1 MACSR
6 GEALPNTPGHFAT
19 HQREN
24 LDLTELLATGGTT
37 MANRKSFLGAL
48 WDGDV
53 TGAIGSLVAGIVHL
67 IAMGLFLLLLGVTAP
82 LLAVVMP
89 FVAYQVSADNIGA
102 FAAIYFFLGAF
113 ASALFT
119 FMAYNHVTRKERRAR
134 GETFGQHC
142 RHVLGYPTLC
152 IIGSWVADAVFM
164 LMFKD
169 MLWSDSNIAHAIFF
183 TLAPIAV
190 FAPLWVFLI
199 HRRRQ
204 KAAMDELHRRFVAM
218 REAKDVEF
226 LREQG
231 IVS

>member
-1 MACSR
+1 
-6 GEALPNTPGHFAT
+6 
-19 HQREN
+19 
-24 LDLTELLATGGTT
+24 

-48 WDGDV
+48 SDGDV

-67 IAMGLFLLLLGVTAP
+67 IAMGLFLLVLGLTAP

-89 FVAYQVSADNIGA
+89 LVAYQISSDNIGA
-102 FAAIYFFLGAF
+102 FAAVYFILGAF
-113 ASALFT
+113 GSGMFT
-119 FMAYNHVTRKERRAR
+119 CLLYCWVTRKERRAR

-142 RHVLGYPTLC
+142 RKVMGYPTLSL
-152 IIGSWVADAVFM
+152 IGSWAADAVFM

-169 MLWSDSNIAHAIFF
+169 MLWSDSNMAHAIFF
-183 TLAPIAV
+183 ALAPIAV
-190 FAPLWVFLI
+190 FAPLWAFLI

-218 REAKDVEF
+218 REAKDAEF